1 MVEHRRYT
9 KPVMLRRLTALLL
22 VALFATSGL
31 AICPA
36 GICPMTKKAASDC
49 CTKGDGIK
57 RPDCCPAAT
66 EQVSASLVTT
76 GAAERFAAAHVV
88 LGPGVS
94 VPTAV
99 DVRGEGTLPAS
110 AARGASPPA
119 SLFTQQTSL
128 LL

>member
-1 MVEHRRYT
+1 MVDRRRYT
-9 KPVMLRRLTALLL
+9 KTVMLRRLTALLL

-31 AICPA
+31 AICPS
-36 GICPMTKKAASDC
+36 GICPMTRKAANDC

-57 RPDCCPAAT
+57 RPDCCPAAA
-66 EQVSASLVTT
+66 EQISASLVTT
-76 GAAERFAAAHVV
+76 GAAERFSVGHVV

-94 VPTAV
+94 LPAAV
-99 DVRGEGTLPAS
+99 AVRGEGMLPAS
-110 AARGASPPA
+110 LARGPSPPA